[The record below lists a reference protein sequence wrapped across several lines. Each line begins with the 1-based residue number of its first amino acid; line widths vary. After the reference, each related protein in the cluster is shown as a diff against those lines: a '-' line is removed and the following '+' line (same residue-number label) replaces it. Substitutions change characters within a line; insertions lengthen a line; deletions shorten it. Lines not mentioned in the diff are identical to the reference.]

1 MDTFIVVGTEEF
13 YFLFNFY
20 SIFIKQKIKSLQ
32 VNQLIKQLVAKIE
45 IFQAQPKPNNR
56 PTNEKGSE

>member
-32 VNQLIKQLVAKIE
+32 VNQLIYQLVAKIE
-45 IFQAQPKPNNR
+45 IFQSQPNQNNR